1 MSVVERLHAH
11 FGEAPRSAVV
21 LGSGLSFL
29 REMVQDSLSKGC
41 GALGLPQTAVAGHA
55 GELVVG
61 TLGNERVALLA
72 GRIHS
77 YEGRPMD
84 EVVAA
89 VRSLQAWGVQRIVLT
104 NAAGSAN
111 PDFVPGDI
119 MLVDDHLNFQG
130 RSPLVG
136 PPPEQG
142 VFFPDMSNAYDTR
155 LRERAVEH
163 AIVLNIPLRRGV
175 YAAMLGPAYETPA
188 EIRMLRRLG
197 ADAVGMSTV
206 PEVLALARLGTPVVA
221 FSLISNLGAG
231 LSPTPLHHAEVQ
243 DTAQAAGGKLGSL
256 ITALINSD

>member
-1 MSVVERLHAH
+1 MSVVETLRAR

-29 REMVQDSLSKGC
+29 RDTAQDSRSASY
-41 GALGLPQTAVAGHA
+41 GALGLPETAVAGHA
-55 GELVVG
+55 GQLVVG
-61 TLGNERVALLA
+61 TLGSERCALLA

-77 YEGRPMD
+77 YEGRPMSD
-84 EVVAA
+84 VVAA
-89 VRSLQAWGVQRIVLT
+89 VRALAAWGVERFVLT

-111 PDFVPGDI
+111 PDFRPGDI

-136 PPPEQG
+136 PPPEEG
-142 VFFPDMSNAYDTR
+142 AFFPDMSNAYDPALR
-155 LRERAVEH
+155 LRAVNE
-163 AIVLNIPLRRGV
+163 AMELKIPLRRGV

-188 EIRMLRRLG
+188 EIRMLRRVG

-206 PEVLALARLGTPVVA
+206 PEVLALARLGKPVVA

-243 DTAQAAGGKLGSL
+243 DAALAAGGKLGTL
-256 ITALINSD
+256 ITALIND

>member
-1 MSVVERLHAH
+1 MSVVERLRAR

-29 REMVQDSLSKGC
+29 RETAEDRQAEGY
-41 GALGLPQTAVAGHA
+41 GALGLPETAVAGHA

-61 TLGNERVALLA
+61 TLGSERVALLA
-72 GRIHS
+72 GRIHT
-77 YEGRPMD
+77 YEGRPMN

-89 VRSLQAWGVQRIVLT
+89 VRALAAWGVQRFVLT

-111 PDFVPGDI
+111 PDFIPGDI

-142 VFFPDMSNAYDTR
+142 AFFPDMSNAYDVG
-155 LRERAVEH
+155 LRGRAVEH
-163 AIVLNIPLRRGV
+163 AMGLGIPLRRGV

-206 PEVLALARLGTPVVA
+206 PEVLALARLGAPVVA

-243 DTAQAAGGKLGSL
+243 DAARAAGGKLGAL
-256 ITALINSD
+256 ITELINDG